1 MEWFMWLW
9 WVCVI
14 KNMCEGGLE
23 VGRGGREAERGRRE
37 GMRD

>member
-1 MEWFMWLW
+1 MR
-9 WVCVI
+9 
-14 KNMCEGGLE
+14 EGVLE